1 MQIISSIEQMQRIC
15 QNKRQNGLEIGL
27 VPTMGYLHQ
36 GHISLMEQAVKE
48 TDFRVATIF
57 VNPSQFG
64 PNEDLD
70 RYPRDLDADMAKAE
84 KAGVDILFCP
94 QAEEIYPPGYA
105 TYISPEHLENR
116 LCGKSRPG
124 HFRGVCTICLK
135 LFNIVQ
141 PHRAYFGK
149 KDAQQFLILKRLVKD
164 LNLNIEIIGLP
175 IIREEDGLAMSSRNV
190 YLSEEERKQALCL
203 SRGLKRAQDAYKH
216 GQKDSATLLGLVND
230 VIEQAPLGKID
241 YLELVDR
248 EAFLPLKTID
258 QPALLAIAV
267 YFGKTRLIDNIM
279 LD

>member
-1 MQIISSIEQMQRIC
+1 MQIITSIEQMQRIC

-84 KAGVDILFCP
+84 KAGIDILFCP
-94 QAEEIYPPGYA
+94 QAEDIYPPAYA

-135 LFNIVQ
+135 LFNIIQ

-149 KDAQQFLILKRLVKD
+149 KDAQQFLILKRMIKD
-164 LNLNIEIIGLP
+164 LNLNIDIIGLP
-175 IIREEDGLAMSSRNV
+175 IVREEDGLAMSSRNV
-190 YLSEEERKQALCL
+190 YLSDDERKQALCL
-203 SRGLKRAQDAYKH
+203 SRGLKRAQDAHKH
-216 GQKDSATLLGLVND
+216 GQKDAEALLSLVD
-230 VIEQAPLGKID
+230 EVIKQAPLAKLD

-248 EAFLPLKTID
+248 EAFLPLKSLD
-258 QPALLAIAV
+258 RPSLLAVAV
-267 YFGKTRLIDNIM
+267 YFGQTRLIDNIM